1 MTLIETG
8 WGLDVILWFQS
19 WRTPLVEMLSLIFAF
34 AGSEEFYLALLP
46 LIYWC
51 FDASLGRRL
60 APLALISFWTNAWLK
75 AWWQRPR
82 PYFVSSQVRNVVT
95 ENSYGLPS
103 GHAQGAT
110 TLWGALA
117 WEVRRSWVTILV
129 ILYVVLMALSRVA
142 LGVHY
147 PQDVLGGVLIGLL
160 AVGLYALLES
170 KIGAWLGQQSLWTQ
184 IGVVG
189 AATALMLA
197 IHPGLIPP
205 TSPRWLAE
213 PVPFSELIAGP
224 VTPAA
229 AFLGM
234 GIGFALE
241 VRYARFNAG
250 GAWWK
255 RLLRFVLGLVGVLA
269 LRFGLGALFEGL
281 EPTLVFRLI
290 RYTLIGLWA
299 GFGAPWVFVKARL
312 AEQMP
317 AVTHAQQ

>member
-1 MTLIETG
+1 MTPIEVG

-19 WRTPLVEMLSLIFAF
+19 WRTPFVETLGLIFAF

-60 APLALISFWTNAWLK
+60 AALTLISFWANAWLK

-82 PYFVSSQVRNVVT
+82 PYFVSPEVRNVVT
-95 ENSYGLPS
+95 ESSYGIPS
-103 GHAQGAT
+103 GHAQGTT
-110 TLWGALA
+110 TLWGTIA

-129 ILYVVLMALSRVA
+129 TLYVVLMALSRMV

-160 AVGLYALLES
+160 AVGLYALLEAR
-170 KIGAWLGQQSLWTQ
+170 IGTWLKAQTLWAQ
-184 IGVVG
+184 IGVV
-189 AATALMLA
+189 AAVVALMLA
-197 IHPGLIPP
+197 IHPGFIPP

-213 PVPFSELIAGP
+213 PVPLDELLSGP

-241 VRYARFNAG
+241 VRYTRFSARG
-250 GAWWK
+250 VWWK
-255 RLLRFVLGLVGVLA
+255 RLLRFALGLIVVLA

-281 EPTLVFRLI
+281 EPVLVFRLV

-299 GFGAPWVFVKARL
+299 GFGAPWVFVKVKL
-312 AEQMP
+312 AEQLP
-317 AVTHAQQ
+317 L